1 MSLDDQTKQLQP
13 SVLAVVRHE
22 FIQAFN
28 EESSLAGMANS
39 TYETLWPHGLRHLWT
54 GPVPTYSLSCFGMIA
69 EHKLASSQANRL
81 QLLHSGPSTWHELNK
96 SNHELNSN
104 WPGSAPTY

>member
-1 MSLDDQTKQLQP
+1 M
-13 SVLAVVRHE
+13 E
-22 FIQAFN
+22 
-28 EESSLAGMANS
+28 NS

-54 GPVPTYSLSCFGMIA
+54 GPLQYSLSCCTCCFGMIA

-81 QLLHSGPSTWHELNK
+81 QLLHPGPSTWHELNK

-104 WPGSAPTY
+104 WPLQG